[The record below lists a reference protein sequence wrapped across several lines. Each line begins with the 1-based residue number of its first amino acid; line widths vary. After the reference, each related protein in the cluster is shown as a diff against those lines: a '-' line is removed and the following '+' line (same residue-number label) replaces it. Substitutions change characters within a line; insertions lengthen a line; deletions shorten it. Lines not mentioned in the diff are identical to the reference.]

1 MNKQTVY
8 IVDDDEGVREALKLL
23 LETVHQDYQTYASPV
38 DFLASYDD
46 QKTGCLVLDIRMPEM
61 SGLILQKKLKELN
74 STLPII
80 FITGHGDIPMAVDAM
95 REGAL
100 NFIRKPFREHELLD
114 CINQAL
120 QMDAGNHAEQDEK
133 QKCINLIATLTERER
148 EIFNRVSNGDANKVI
163 SSDLGISQRTVEVH
177 RSKLMKK
184 LKVNNLAQLVR
195 IKIQSESAL

>member
-23 LETVHQDYQTYASPV
+23 LETVDQPCKTYSSPT
-38 DFLASYDD
+38 DFLASYNS
-46 QKTGCLVLDIRMPEM
+46 KMTGCLVLDIRMPEIT
-61 SGLILQKKLKELN
+61 GLSLQKRLQELK
-74 STLPII
+74 SSLPII
-80 FITGHGDIPMAVDAM
+80 FITGHGDIPMAVEAM

-100 NFIRKPFREHELLD
+100 NFIRKPFREHDLLD

-120 QMDAGNHAEQDEK
+120 EIDADKHAKESERE
-133 QKCINLIATLTERER
+133 KCINLVETLTEREA
-148 EIFNRVSNGDANKVI
+148 EIFKRVSEGEANKVI

-184 LKVNNLAQLVR
+184 LGVNNLAQLVR
-195 IKIQSESAL
+195 IKIQSESEL

>member
-8 IVDDDEGVREALKLL
+8 IVDDDEGVREALQLL
-23 LETVHQDYQTYASPV
+23 LETVDQDSETYASPI
-38 DFLASYDD
+38 DFLTSYSS
-46 QKTGCLVLDIRMPEM
+46 KMAGCLILDIRMPEM
-61 SGLILQKKLKELN
+61 SGLTLQKKLKDLN

-80 FITGHGDIPMAVDAM
+80 FITGHGDIPMAVEAM

-100 NFIRKPFREHELLD
+100 NFIRKPFREHDLLD

-120 QMDAGNHAEQDEK
+120 QMDAGKHAMESEK
-133 QKCINLIATLTERER
+133 QKCIKLVATLTERET
-148 EIFNRVSNGDANKVI
+148 EIFKRVSEGEANKVI

-184 LKVNNLAQLVR
+184 LGVNNLAQLVR
-195 IKIQSESAL
+195 IKIQSESAF